1 VNSYYSETTITNL
14 LNLSDDYD
22 MKKSQIFKGKTAW
35 ITGAS
40 SGIGESL
47 VYELVRRGSNVI
59 ASSIDAEGL
68 ERVKAG
74 CTGKSEMVHCYPFD
88 LAETSAIHLVV
99 KQVIEKAGK
108 IDYLFNIGGISQR
121 ARIDETPLWL
131 DRKIFEINY
140 FGTIA
145 LTKAVLPYMVTQ
157 QSGHILATSS
167 ISGRFGFPLRSAY
180 SASKQ
185 ALHGFFETLYLE
197 NKINNIRVSVII
209 PGRVRTAISLHALDS
224 EGKEHGKLDDG
235 QANGISPEKAAEI
248 IIKGMLKNKRE
259 ILVGKNELIML
270 HIRRYFPW
278 LFFRI
283 ADKIKA

>member
-1 VNSYYSETTITNL
+1 MFENKV
-14 LNLSDDYD
+14 
-22 MKKSQIFKGKTAW
+22 AW

-47 VYELVRRGSNVI
+47 VYEFVRMGARVI
-59 ASSIDAEGL
+59 ASSNDLSGL
-68 ERVKAG
+68 LMVKEACG
-74 CTGKSEMVHCYPFD
+74 SKSEMVICVPFD
-88 LAETSAIHLVV
+88 LSDMSE
-99 KQVIEKAGK
+99 IEKITGNQISEFGK
-108 IDYLFNIGGISQR
+108 IDYLLNIGGISQR

-145 LTKAVLPYMVTQ
+145 LTKAVLPYMIRQ
-157 QSGHILATSS
+157 KSGHILATSS

-197 NKINNIRVSVII
+197 NKSSNIRTSVII
-209 PGRVRTAISLHALDS
+209 PGRVKTSISFHALNP
-224 EGKEHGKLDDG
+224 EGKEHGQLDEG
-235 QANGISPEKAAEI
+235 LAKGISPAKAAKI
-248 IIKGMLKNKRE
+248 IVRGIKRDKRE
-259 ILVGKNELIML
+259 ILVGGNELLLL
-270 HIRRYFPW
+270 HIRRYLPW

-283 ADKIKA
+283 ADKIKST

>member
-1 VNSYYSETTITNL
+1 
-14 LNLSDDYD
+14 
-22 MKKSQIFKGKTAW
+22 MKKDNLFTGKVAW

-47 VYELVRRGSNVI
+47 VYEFVRRGAFVI
-59 ASSIDAEGL
+59 ASSNDLPEL
-68 ERVKAG
+68 ERVKAS
-74 CTGKSEMVHCYPFD
+74 CDEKSAFVRTVPFD
-88 LAETSAIHLVV
+88 LSDTSEINKIVEE
-99 KQVIEKAGK
+99 QVNLSGR
-108 IDYLFNIGGISQR
+108 IDFLLNIGGISQR

-145 LTKAVLPYMVTQ
+145 LTKAVLPWMIRQ
-157 QSGHILATSS
+157 KSGHILATSS

-197 NKINNIRVSVII
+197 NKEFNIRASVII
-209 PGRVRTAISLHALDS
+209 PGRVRTSISVHALDA
-224 EGKEHGKLDDG
+224 EGKEHGKLDQG
-235 QANGISPEKAAEI
+235 QAKGIMPARAAETI
-248 IIKGMLKNKRE
+248 IRGILRNKRE
-259 ILVGKNELIML
+259 ILVGKSELLLL
-270 HIRRYFPW
+270 HIRRYCPW

-283 ADKIKA
+283 ADKIESM

>member
-1 VNSYYSETTITNL
+1 
-14 LNLSDDYD
+14 
-22 MKKSQIFKGKTAW
+22 MKKDKMFIDKVAW

-47 VYELVRRGSNVI
+47 VHEFVRRGATVV
-59 ASSIDAEGL
+59 ASSNDLPGL
-68 ERVKAG
+68 ERVKAA
-74 CTGKSEMVHCYPFD
+74 CADKSSMVHCVPFD
-88 LAETSAIHLVV
+88 LADTSGID
-99 KQVIEKAGK
+99 K
-108 IDYLFNIGGISQR
+108 IVEQQINTIGRIDFLLNIGGISQR

-145 LTKAVLPYMVTQ
+145 LTKAVLPYMIRQ

-185 ALHGFFETLYLE
+185 ALHGFFETLFLE
-197 NKINNIRVSVII
+197 NKRFNIRSSVII
-209 PGRVRTAISLHALDS
+209 PGRVRTSISFHALTG
-224 EGKEHGKLDDG
+224 EGIEHGKLDEG
-235 QANGISPEKAAEI
+235 LANGISTEKAAEI
-248 IIKGMLKNKRE
+248 IIKGIMRNKRE
-259 ILVGKNELIML
+259 ILVGRGEMLLL

-283 ADKIKA
+283 ADKIKST

>member
-1 VNSYYSETTITNL
+1 
-14 LNLSDDYD
+14 
-22 MKKSQIFKGKTAW
+22 MFKGKVAW

-47 VYELVRRGSNVI
+47 VYEFIKQGSVVV
-59 ASSIDAEGL
+59 ASSNDLKGL
-68 ERVKAG
+68 ERVKTSCG
-74 CTGKSEMVHCYPFD
+74 ERSHMVHCVPFD
-88 LAETSAIHLVV
+88 LAETAG
-99 KQVIEKAGK
+99 IEKIVDEQVRITGG
-108 IDYLFNIGGISQR
+108 IDFLLNVGGISQR
-121 ARIDETPLWL
+121 ARVDETPLWL

-145 LTKAVLPYMVTQ
+145 LTKAVLPYMISK

-197 NKINNIRVSVII
+197 NKKSNIRTSVII
-209 PGRVRTAISLHALDS
+209 PGRVRTSISFHALTSD
-224 EGKEHGKLDDG
+224 GKEHGQLDDG
-235 QANGISPEKAAEI
+235 LAKGILPEKAARI
-248 IIKGMLKNKRE
+248 IIRGIIRNRRE
-259 ILVGKNELIML
+259 ILVGKGEMTLL

-283 ADKIKA
+283 ADKIKST

>member
-1 VNSYYSETTITNL
+1 MNL
-14 LNLSDDYD
+14 LTWSRDYR
-22 MKKSQIFKGKTAW
+22 MKKDNLFIKKIAW

-47 VYELVRRGSNVI
+47 VLEFVKRGATVV
-59 ASSIDAEGL
+59 ASSNDLPGL
-68 ERVKAG
+68 ERVKTCCA
-74 CTGKSEMVHCYPFD
+74 GKSAMVHCVPFD
-88 LAETSAIHLVV
+88 LADTSGIDKIVEQQINTL
-99 KQVIEKAGK
+99 GR
-108 IDYLFNIGGISQR
+108 IDYLLNIGGISQR
-121 ARIDETPLWL
+121 AKIDETPLWL

-145 LTKAVLPYMVTQ
+145 LTKAVLPYMIRQ

-197 NKINNIRVSVII
+197 NKIFNIRSSVII
-209 PGRVRTAISLHALDS
+209 PGRVRTAISIHALNA

-235 QANGISPEKAAEI
+235 QAKGISPERAAEI
-248 IIKGMLKNKRE
+248 IIKGMIKNKRE
-259 ILVGKNELIML
+259 ILVGKSELWLL

-278 LFFRI
+278 LFFRF
-283 ADKIKA
+283 ADKIKLT